1 MSEKH
6 LLITGRPASGKT
18 ELLIA
23 FANMYPKTTLFLSEE
38 CTEGVLKKEKGLNG
52 HVKVVDSCSF
62 AHGLPQGYTSLCVDY
77 LELLSKEILQKIIA
91 LIKQNN
97 LQILVTSQ
105 VRVRHNEVL
114 NRIESLISRRH

>member
-38 CTEGVLKKEKGLNG
+38 CTEEVLKKEKGLNG

-62 AHGLPQGYTSLCVDY
+62 AHELPQGYTSLCVDY

-97 LQILVTSQ
+97 LQIIVTSQ
-105 VRVRHNEVL
+105 VRVGHNEVL